1 MAKFIRAL
9 CSIGLFLFI
18 SQNISAQKQSD
29 ILMNA
34 ISVNNAKYDIENVQ
48 ARSVPIDLEV
58 FDLQDIKKLDKKSVY
73 NTIMSYTLD
82 EFKDKWSRPTN
93 VHEAIHGINSALS
106 NKRTTYR
113 AFYVS
118 NGKAIWIEEPNIL
131 MDHIIPYIPK
141 SLKGYRYSTYFVN
154 QKRHWNDVA
163 LYPLDEWSAYIG
175 GAECA
180 VDDYNRYK
188 IDPTK
193 YNSYPYDAATAIRVD
208 EVSGSLEFAIY
219 CTALSMAIKN
229 KDPKYWKDNNQF
241 KNTMKFFLVKA
252 EKVFLEG
259 ANIFKSERQ
268 DILFNN
274 LRKSE
279 DAIHIRKF
287 LMEEFDGVFL
297 P

>member
-1 MAKFIRAL
+1 VAKFIRAL
-9 CSIGLFLFI
+9 WSIGLCLFVG
-18 SQNISAQKQSD
+18 QDISAQNQPD
-29 ILMNA
+29 ILSKA
-34 ISVNNAKYDIENVQ
+34 ISEMNTKYDIENIQ

-58 FDLQDIKKLDKKSVY
+58 FDLKDIKKLDKKSVY
-73 NTIMSYTLD
+73 DTIMSYTSD
-82 EFKDKWSRPTN
+82 PFKDKWSRPTN

-106 NKRTTYR
+106 NKRTSYR
-113 AFYVS
+113 AFYIN
-118 NGKAIWIEEPNIL
+118 NGKAIWIKEPNIL

-141 SLKGYRYSTYFVN
+141 SLRGYRYSTYFVN
-154 QKRHWNDVA
+154 QKRHWNDIA

-193 YNSYPYDAATAIRVD
+193 YNSYPYDAATAIRTD

-219 CTALSMAIKN
+219 CIALSIAIKN
-229 KDPKYWKDNNQF
+229 KDPKYWNDYDQF
-241 KNTMKFFLVKA
+241 RNTIKFFLVKA

-259 ANIFKSERQ
+259 ASIFKSEKQ

-274 LRKSE
+274 LRNSE

-287 LMEEFDGVFL
+287 LIEEFDGVFL